1 MHLFIHLIFIVF
13 YINLLVSLFIYLS
26 IYLFFFSTASA
37 CWPAL
42 LAGLSKT
49 LEPRLPPIP
58 LEQKHDILKGIV
70 HVH

>member
-1 MHLFIHLIFIVF
+1 MFFF
-13 YINLLVSLFIYLS
+13 INLFVSFFIYLFIYVF